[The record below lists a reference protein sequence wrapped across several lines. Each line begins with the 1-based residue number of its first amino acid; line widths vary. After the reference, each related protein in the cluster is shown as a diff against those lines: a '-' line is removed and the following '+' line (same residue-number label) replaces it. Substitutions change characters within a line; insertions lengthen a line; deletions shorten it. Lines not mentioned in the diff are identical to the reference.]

1 MAAQEAVSFQGW
13 IQVFGLPTVVVGF
26 LGFLIA
32 RWQLQISREKLRR
45 DQYDR
50 RFAIYMAFHELLL
63 AVCEQQDAET
73 EFRKANAMRAQ
84 ALFLLDAPLD
94 SLLKELLKEA
104 FGMIHTAKLLLDPA
118 AWSSPQDRNQAAAQL
133 GQDKLK
139 FAARIEE
146 LAREF
151 ARFLQVRDFT

>member
-1 MAAQEAVSFQGW
+1 M
-13 IQVFGLPTVVVGF
+13 VVGF

-50 RFAIYMAFHELLL
+50 RFAIYMAFHELLV
-63 AVCEQQDAET
+63 AVSEKQDAET

-84 ALFLLDAPLD
+84 ALFLLDAQLD

-104 FGMIHTAKLLLDPA
+104 FRMIQTPKLLLDPS
-118 AWSSPQDRNQAAAQL
+118 AWPSEQDRNQAAAQL

-139 FAARIEE
+139 FVARIDE

-151 ARFLQVRDFT
+151 VRFLQVKI

>member
-1 MAAQEAVSFQGW
+1 MPAQEAISFQGW
-13 IQVFGLPTVVVGF
+13 IQVLGLPTVVVGV

-63 AVCEQQDAET
+63 AVCEHHDAET
-73 EFRKANAMRAQ
+73 EFRTANAMRAQ

-104 FGMIHTAKLLLDPA
+104 FQMIQTAIRLRDPA
-118 AWSSPQDRNQAAAQL
+118 AWSSPQDQNKAAAQL

-139 FAARIEE
+139 FVARIEE

-151 ARFLQVRDFT
+151 TRFLRVKDFT

>member
-1 MAAQEAVSFQGW
+1 MSFQGW
-13 IQVFGLPTVVVGF
+13 TQVLGLPTVLVGI

-32 RWQLQISREKLRR
+32 RWQLQIAREKLRR

-50 RFAIYMAFHELLL
+50 RFAIYMAFHDLLL

-84 ALFLLDAPLD
+84 ARFLLDGPLD
-94 SLLKELLKEA
+94 LLLADLLKEA
-104 FGMIHTAKLLLDPA
+104 FRMIHTSELLLNPA
-118 AWSSPQDRNQAAAQL
+118 AWPSEQDRNQAAAQL
-133 GQDKLK
+133 GQDKLR
-139 FAARIEE
+139 FVARIEE

-151 ARFLQVRDFT
+151 ARFLRLKDFA